1 MAASQP
7 FWTRE
12 SRKLVY
18 SLKASYTTSLPN
30 FILIRGTTAKL
41 WTQTCQNLGIFS
53 NFRQKKS
60 NIFVKNHDI
69 ENPKRT
75 ARSWGCLLSPEIIIR
90 RIPCTPWKIGGSC
103 LRSPPIFNN
112 SKWPPVGHL
121 ESDCSVND
129 MDSDLVLL
137 LTFDIDFKPI
147 EAILTEI

>member
-60 NIFVKNHDI
+60 NIFVKNRDI
-69 ENPKRT
+69 ENPKRS
-75 ARSWGCLLSPEIIIR
+75 ARSWGCLLSYKTIIQQF
-90 RIPCTPWKIGGSC
+90 PCTPLKIGRGC
-103 LRSPPIFNN
+103 LMPPLIFNN
-112 SKWPPVGHL
+112 SKWPPFGHL
-121 ESDCSVND
+121 ESDHSANNL
-129 MDSDLVLL
+129 DSDLDFLS
-137 LTFDIDFKPI
+137 TFDINFRSI
-147 EAILTEI
+147 QAILAEI